1 MDEDIIARLR
11 RRNYVDDRAAA
22 DALEAKDRRIA
33 ELEERHDECFRIWD
47 NYRIDTNARIA
58 ELEAALNKYKEDEL
72 LLSRDGVHFR
82 KAMDVVKEQFAR
94 IAELEDG
101 LSSACEYAEKFE
113 AALKRL
119 HDAALDI
126 DVNEM
131 SSTERDWWQTE
142 LRAARAAMG
151 EKE

>member
-1 MDEDIIARLR
+1 MMFGKGLPLTAEQRAVHGIRADETL
-11 RRNYVDDRAAA
+11 
-22 DALEAKDRRIA
+22 AL
-33 ELEERHDECFRIWD
+33 H
-47 NYRIDTNARIA
+47 ARIA
-58 ELEAALNKYKEDEL
+58 ELELAAKWEGDLAQQALDDLKK
-72 LLSRDGVHFR
+72 RDT
-82 KAMDVVKEQFAR
+82 R

-101 LSSACEYAEKFE
+101 LSSACEYAEKYE

-119 HDAALDI
+119 YDAALDI

-142 LRAARAAMG
+142 LRAARAAYLG

>member
-1 MDEDIIARLR
+1 MTNDK
-11 RRNYVDDRAAA
+11 
-22 DALEAKDRRIA
+22 DALRVRLINIICGDVLPTYNHVTKADMVITA
-33 ELEERHDECFRIWD
+33 VEEPLR
-47 NYRIDTNARIA
+47 
-58 ELEAALNKYKEDEL
+58 
-72 LLSRDGVHFR
+72 
-82 KAMDVVKEQFAR
+82 AR

-101 LSSACEYAEKFE
+101 LSSACEYAEKYE

-119 HDAALDI
+119 YDAALDI

-142 LRAARAAMG
+142 LRAARAAYLG

>member
-1 MDEDIIARLR
+1 MVITAVEEPLR
-11 RRNYVDDRAAA
+11 
-22 DALEAKDRRIA
+22 
-33 ELEERHDECFRIWD
+33 
-47 NYRIDTNARIA
+47 
-58 ELEAALNKYKEDEL
+58 
-72 LLSRDGVHFR
+72 
-82 KAMDVVKEQFAR
+82 AR

-101 LSSACEYAEKFE
+101 LSSACEYAEKYE

-119 HDAALDI
+119 YDAALDI

-142 LRAARAAMG
+142 LRAARAAYLG

>member
-1 MDEDIIARLR
+1 MTDDLIKALQKELR
-11 RRNYVDDRAAA
+11 EA
-22 DALEAKDRRIA
+22 D
-33 ELEERHDECFRIWD
+33 
-47 NYRIDTNARIA
+47 
-58 ELEAALNKYKEDEL
+58 
-72 LLSRDGVHFR
+72 
-82 KAMDVVKEQFAR
+82 AR

-101 LSSACEYAEKFE
+101 LSSACEYAEKYE

-119 HDAALDI
+119 YDAALDI

-142 LRAARAAMG
+142 LRAASDALG

>member
-1 MDEDIIARLR
+1 MGFYQDQKIE
-11 RRNYVDDRAAA
+11 
-22 DALEAKDRRIA
+22 ALK
-33 ELEERHDECFRIWD
+33 
-47 NYRIDTNARIA
+47 
-58 ELEAALNKYKEDEL
+58 
-72 LLSRDGVHFR
+72 
-82 KAMDVVKEQFAR
+82 AR

-142 LRAARAAMG
+142 LRAALMALGG
-151 EKE
+151 ESD